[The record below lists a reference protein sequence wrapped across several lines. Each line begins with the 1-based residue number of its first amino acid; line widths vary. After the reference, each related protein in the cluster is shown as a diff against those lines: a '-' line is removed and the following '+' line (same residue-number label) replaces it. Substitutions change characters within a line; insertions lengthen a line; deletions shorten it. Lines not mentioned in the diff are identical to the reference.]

1 MKLEEAKQTLI
12 DAGYL
17 VEGGVDIE
25 QADDLFYDIKDLA
38 HKLGYQCFREKG
50 TNSVIVFCC
59 DNIDETSNY
68 MDLCNGIKNI
78 LYFGSNDGWGY
89 QTVNSKPVSLK
100 INCGIIHMDDDDFKY
115 QPHEQNGLRKYWNES
130 TEFTTESIKKTYRDY
145 IENESTKM
153 TWEEFGKLA
162 FKALTA
168 NQIGLLLH
176 GEIPNIKD
184 DPFDSSKLRYLRK

>member
-1 MKLEEAKQTLI
+1 MNLNEAKQKLI

-38 HKLGYQCFREKG
+38 KELGYQCFREKG
-50 TNSVIVFCC
+50 KNSVIVFCC
-59 DNIDETSNY
+59 DNIDETYNF
-68 MDLCNGIKNI
+68 DKLCAGLDKI
-78 LYFGSNDGWGY
+78 LSFGANDGYGY
-89 QTVNSKPVSLK
+89 QTINSKPVSLK
-100 INCGIIHMDDDDFKY
+100 VNCGIIHMDDDDFKY
-115 QPHEQNGLRKYWNES
+115 QPHEQGGLRKYWNES
-130 TEFTTESIKKTYRDY
+130 TAFTTEDIKKTYREY

-184 DPFDSSKLRYLRK
+184 NPFDSSKLRYLRK